1 MGAQFTI
8 EGGQFSIRG
17 VNIPWMKIDRTVNL
31 PWVKIPSHRARTHAV
46 LSPGLLVEQEV
57 LTLPEL
63 TSLHPVLVGF
73 LLLDLQF
80 YVYVLFVLLS
90 FFF

>member
-1 MGAQFTI
+1 MGGRFD
-8 EGGQFSIRG
+8 
-17 VNIPWMKIDRTVNL
+17 IPWVGDQNTM
-31 PWVKIPSHRARTHAV
+31 HAV